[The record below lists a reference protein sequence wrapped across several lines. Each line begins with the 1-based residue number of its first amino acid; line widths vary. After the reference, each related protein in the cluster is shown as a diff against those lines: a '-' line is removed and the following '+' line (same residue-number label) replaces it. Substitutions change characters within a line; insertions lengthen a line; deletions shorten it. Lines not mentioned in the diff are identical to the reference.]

1 MNASA
6 TKGFFVGC
14 VTSVLALVLFVFLF
28 VLMCGL
34 LVRGCV
40 EAADSDE
47 AQDVGASLR
56 RKIERPED
64 DENYAKTWVRGEGGV
79 NAPKVLRIRLR
90 GVLMD
95 YESRSLIELDDIAS
109 APAALR
115 QL

>member
-79 NAPKVLRIRLR
+79 NAPKVLRIRLCAGDR
-90 GVLMD
+90 KADL
-95 YESRSLIELDDIAS
+95 SRSRILMRLKEEKEGI
-109 APAALR
+109 
-115 QL
+115 